1 MPQIPQVSGCSRSFS
16 ALDLCHQKKEMKEKD
31 KTNFD
36 RIEEAIDYLT
46 THFKN
51 QPSLDE
57 VAEKIHLSPYHF
69 QRLFTDWAG
78 VSPKKFLQYISV
90 EHAKNI
96 LKDRRSTLFDAA
108 FETGLS
114 GTGRLHDLF
123 INIEGMT
130 PGEYKNGGEDLSINY
145 SYAESPFG
153 NMLVASTPKGIC
165 HMAFAD
171 DEHEALATLQKIFPS
186 AHYKQMVDL
195 IQQNALYIFTKDW
208 KNLDKIK
215 LHLKGTAFQLK
226 VWEALLK
233 VPMGKLLSYGSIAE
247 ALHSPKASQAV
258 GSAVGSNP
266 VAFLIP
272 CHRVI
277 QSTGVI
283 GQYHWG
289 SNRKTA
295 MIGWEASKVYAEN

>member
-1 MPQIPQVSGCSRSFS
+1 LFIKNEKMN
-16 ALDLCHQKKEMKEKD
+16 EKEK
-31 KTNFD
+31 TNYD
-36 RIEEAIDYLT
+36 RVEEAIEYLN
-46 THFKN
+46 THFKS
-51 QPSLDE
+51 QPGLDE

-78 VSPKKFLQYISV
+78 VSPKKFLQYISI
-90 EHAKNI
+90 EHAKNV
-96 LKDRRSTLFDAA
+96 LKEKKASLFDAA

-130 PGEYKNGGEDLSINY
+130 PGEYKNGGENLSINY
-145 SYAESPFG
+145 SFAETPFG
-153 NMLVASTPKGIC
+153 NLLVASTSKGIC

-171 DEHEALATLQKIFPS
+171 DEKEALETLQKYFPN
-186 AHYKQMVDL
+186 ARYRQMVDL
-195 IQQNALYIFTKDW
+195 IQQNALYIFTHDW
-208 KNLDKIK
+208 KDLNKIK
-215 LHLKGTAFQLK
+215 LHLKGTAFQIK

-233 VPMGKLLSYGSIAE
+233 IPMGRLSTYGNIAE
-247 ALHSPKASQAV
+247 HLHTPKASQAV
-258 GSAVGSNP
+258 GSAVGANP

-277 QSTGVI
+277 QSTGVF

-289 SNRKTA
+289 SIRKTA
-295 MIGWEASKVYAEN
+295 MIGWEAAKASN